1 MNTIQ
6 KLLWNSRKG
15 IYILGYFQPHEIE
28 SQIILYGQ
36 RLSGPTNLNVGGD
49 VYNASTSVAI
59 SKLEEKEGNDYPL
72 ISLEISKYVISIFHL
87 RIYFFNLSFVF
98 ITGIITESI
107 IKSTI
112 IVTSSSILS
121 TSVVNEISLT
131 GNIVHECI
139 CI

>member
-1 MNTIQ
+1 MEFQ
-6 KLLWNSRKG
+6 EG
-15 IYILGYFQPHEIE
+15 DILGYFQPHEIE
-28 SQIILYGQ
+28 SQIVLYGQ
-36 RLSGPTNLNVGGD
+36 RLSGPTNLYVGGD
-49 VYNASTSVAI
+49 ASSVAI

-87 RIYFFNLSFVF
+87 QMYFLNLSFIF

-121 TSVVNEISLT
+121 TSVVNEITL
-131 GNIVHECI
+131 
-139 CI
+139 

>member
-1 MNTIQ
+1 MEFQ
-6 KLLWNSRKG
+6 EG
-15 IYILGYFQPHEIE
+15 DILGYFQPRRDD
-28 SQIILYGQ
+28 SQIVLYDQ
-36 RLSGPTNLNVGGD
+36 RISGPTNLHVD
-49 VYNASTSVAI
+49 RYLANAPITVII

-72 ISLEISKYVISIFHL
+72 ISLEISKYVISLFRL
-87 RIYFFNLSFVF
+87 RIYFLNLSFIF

-131 GNIVHECI
+131 GNVVHECI

>member
-1 MNTIQ
+1 MEFQ
-6 KLLWNSRKG
+6 EG
-15 IYILGYFQPHEIE
+15 DILGYFQPRRDD
-28 SQIILYGQ
+28 SQIVLYGQ
-36 RLSGPTNLNVGGD
+36 RLSGPTNLHVDGYAN
-49 VYNASTSVAI
+49 NAPITVTL
-59 SKLEEKEGNDYPL
+59 SKLQDLKGNDYLL

-87 RIYFFNLSFVF
+87 QIYSLNLSFIF
-98 ITGIITESI
+98 TTGSITESI
-107 IKSTI
+107 ITSTI